1 MIKLT
6 RTDPALNM
14 HRFYAVQLGLTLFGE
29 WLLVA
34 EWGRIG
40 FPGQVKEEAFGSRAL
55 AQAALSERL
64 SVKIRRGYLVTS
76 A

>member
-6 RTDPALNM
+6 RTDPAHNM
-14 HRFYAVQLGLTLFGE
+14 HRFYALQLGLTLFGE

-40 FPGQVKEEAFGSRAL
+40 SPGSVKEEAFGSLAL
-55 AQAALSERL
+55 AQAALSKRL
-64 SVKIRRGYLVTS
+64 SVKIRRGYTVTS

>member
-6 RTDPALNM
+6 RSNPLKNM
-14 HRFYAVQLGLTLFGE
+14 HRFYVLQLGLTLFGE
-29 WLLVA
+29 WVLLA

-40 FPGQVKEEAFGSRAL
+40 CPGRVKEEIFVSQ
-55 AQAALSERL
+55 AQARAALSKRL
-64 SVKIRRGYLVTS
+64 SVKIRHGYTVTS

>member
-6 RTDPALNM
+6 RTDPAANM
-14 HRFYAVQLGLTLFGE
+14 HRFYALQLAATLFGE

-40 FPGQVKEEAFGSRAL
+40 FAGTVKEDVFESETQAR
-55 AQAALSERL
+55 AALTRRL
-64 SVKIRRGYLVTS
+64 AVKIRRGYTVTS

>member
-6 RTDPALNM
+6 RSDASQNM
-14 HRFYAVQLGLTLFGE
+14 RRFYALQLGLTLFGE

-40 FPGQVKEEAFGSRAL
+40 FSGTVKEEVFQSE
-55 AQAALSERL
+55 AQARIALSKRL
-64 SVKIRRGYLVTS
+64 SVKIRRGYTVTS